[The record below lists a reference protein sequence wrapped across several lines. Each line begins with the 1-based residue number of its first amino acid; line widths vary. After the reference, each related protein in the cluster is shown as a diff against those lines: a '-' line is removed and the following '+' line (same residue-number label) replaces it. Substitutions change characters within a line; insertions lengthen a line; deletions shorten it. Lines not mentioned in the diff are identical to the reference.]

1 MIDTLTLINGDCIE
15 TMKSIQNEF
24 IDLIVTDPPYLIN
37 YKTGWRTNKTHDFCS
52 TIQNDDNF
60 YLIDNY
66 IKECYRILKNDTAMY
81 MFCNSTHVDYF
92 KQTLEKHGFVIKN
105 LIVWVKNNW
114 TSGDLTCAFG
124 KQYEFIFLVNKGTRQ
139 FNGNRLSDVWE
150 FSRIVGKQQLHQNQK
165 PVKLL
170 KQCIIKHSNENDLV
184 FDGFMGV
191 GSTGVACAKLNRRF
205 YGIEIKKRYFDLAKS
220 RIDIFVEE
228 K

>member
-1 MIDTLTLINGDCIE
+1 
-15 TMKSIQNEF
+15 
-24 IDLIVTDPPYLIN
+24 
-37 YKTGWRTNKTHDFCS
+37 
-52 TIQNDDNF
+52 
-60 YLIDNY
+60 
-66 IKECYRILKNDTAMY
+66 

-92 KQTLEKHGFVIKN
+92 KQTLEKHDFVIKN

-124 KQYEFIFLVNKGTRQ
+124 KQYEFIFLVNKGTKQ

-205 YGIEIKKRYFDLAKS
+205 YGIEIEKRYFDLAKS